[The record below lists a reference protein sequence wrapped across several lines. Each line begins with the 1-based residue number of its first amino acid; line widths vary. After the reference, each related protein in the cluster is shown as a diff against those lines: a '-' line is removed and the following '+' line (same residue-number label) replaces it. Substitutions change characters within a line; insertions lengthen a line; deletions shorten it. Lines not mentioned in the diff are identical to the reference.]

1 MFDNIGSK
9 LKSIAHWYTVI
20 GMILVVI
27 LAFIMLGS
35 LGFLALIYGV
45 IGCLSVWVSGAVIY
59 GIGQAVENTDILRKK
74 LAAETLE
81 PEAPVYQ
88 PVSKR
93 EPWACVSC
101 GMENMGHIPYCNG
114 CGTSR
119 EWSNAKKEENSQ

>member
-9 LKSIAHWYTVI
+9 LKAVAHWYTVI

-27 LAFIMLGS
+27 LAFILVGS

-45 IGCLSVWVSGAVIY
+45 IGCLSVWVSGAMMY
-59 GIGQAVENTDILRKK
+59 GIGQAVENTDVLRKK
-74 LAAETLE
+74 LAPESLE
-81 PEAPVYQ
+81 HEQPAYQLAPKLESWV
-88 PVSKR
+88 
-93 EPWACVSC
+93 CVSC

-119 EWSNAKKEENSQ
+119 EWSKARKEEKSQ